1 MTNGATQ
8 AAAPD
13 TEPARSRR
21 RCRGLALTA
30 GLRLEARFDG
40 PDLFGQLRRKGK
52 AAHFIPADQAVACTL
67 LYIGPGQRLPDELPS
82 RCVALNDGEA
92 SARQIAVRGGT
103 VGYGYNRNSMAICV
117 PADLCASDLQIG
129 FAVARLH
136 AGNYLNIVEHLYA
149 RFPLRQLNRSEEHT
163 SELQS
168 LMRISYAV
176 FCLKTTTTNI
186 TRKIH

>member
-30 GLRLEARFDG
+30 GLRLEARFDC
-40 PDLFGQLRRKGK
+40 PDLCGQLQRKGK
-52 AAHFIPADQAVACTL
+52 AAHLIPADQAVACTL

-92 SARQIAVRGGT
+92 SARRRSKATRL
-103 VGYGYNRNSMAICV
+103 NS
-117 PADLCASDLQIG
+117 
-129 FAVARLH
+129 RH
-136 AGNYLNIVEHLYA
+136 
-149 RFPLRQLNRSEEHT
+149 
-163 SELQS
+163 
-168 LMRISYAV
+168 
-176 FCLKTTTTNI
+176 
-186 TRKIH
+186 

>member
-30 GLRLEARFDG
+30 GLRLEARFDC
-40 PDLFGQLRRKGK
+40 PDLCGQLQRKGK
-52 AAHFIPADQAVACTL
+52 AAHLIPADQAVACTV

-92 SARQIAVRGGT
+92 SARQIKSGEQKAAIQSII
-103 VGYGYNRNSMAICV
+103 RNT
-117 PADLCASDLQIG
+117 
-129 FAVARLH
+129 
-136 AGNYLNIVEHLYA
+136 YA
-149 RFPLRQLNRSEEHT
+149 CF
-163 SELQS
+163 S
-168 LMRISYAV
+168 L
-176 FCLKTTTTNI
+176 TN
-186 TRKIH
+186 TQQ

>member
-30 GLRLEARFDG
+30 GLRLEARFDC
-40 PDLFGQLRRKGK
+40 PDLCGQLQRKGK
-52 AAHFIPADQAVACTL
+52 AAHLIPADQAVACTL
-67 LYIGPGQRLPDELPS
+67 LYIGPGQRLP
-82 RCVALNDGEA
+82 
-92 SARQIAVRGGT
+92 
-103 VGYGYNRNSMAICV
+103 
-117 PADLCASDLQIG
+117 
-129 FAVARLH
+129 
-136 AGNYLNIVEHLYA
+136 
-149 RFPLRQLNRSEEHT
+149 RSEEHT

-176 FCLKTTTTNI
+176 FCLK
-186 TRKIH
+186 KKK